1 MYHSSTASM
10 FGFCEC
16 GCCDSSRSAPGA
28 SAQIADSASVSEEPE
43 WDFPWN
49 FNKSPEPELCA
60 VCKGN
65 VDLNIH
71 EKNCSIKYL
80 HQELATCRA
89 RLHWDDWRKGYGFS
103 CRDIIWVQHLG
114 NLMISHGHSLPGKVI
129 VMRDTVFIECTVCH
143 KRSKLIR
150 SWEGWPIFE
159 VYLVCQGECG

>member
-60 VCKGN
+60 VCSGN

-71 EKNCSIKYL
+71 EKIALLSIYIKNWQL
-80 HQELATCRA
+80 VV
-89 RLHWDDWRKGYGFS
+89 
-103 CRDIIWVQHLG
+103 RDYIG
-114 NLMISHGHSLPGKVI
+114 MIGAKV
-129 VMRDTVFIECTVCH
+129 MVF
-143 KRSKLIR
+143 
-150 SWEGWPIFE
+150 
-159 VYLVCQGECG
+159 LVVI